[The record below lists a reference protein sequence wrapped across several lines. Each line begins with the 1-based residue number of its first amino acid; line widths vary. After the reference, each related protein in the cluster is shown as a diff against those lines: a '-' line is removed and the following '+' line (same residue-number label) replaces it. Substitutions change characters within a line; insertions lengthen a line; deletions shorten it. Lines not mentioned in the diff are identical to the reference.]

1 MPLTYR
7 HATPADLPFIV
18 RLVVDGIIVPTE
30 DDPADAMNADY
41 VNALAA
47 IDRDPNQEMFVVA
60 FEGRPIGC
68 FQLSY
73 IPGLMRRGMTRG
85 QIELVHIEAAYRN
98 RGFGTEMMRWPSRA
112 AVKRAAAWCSSPRTR
127 SAPTRTASTT
137 ASASS
142 RATRGS
148 SYFCSRGSQDLSIA
162 PSRTSTSPG
171 IP

>member
-85 QIELVHIEAAYRN
+85 QIELVHIEAAHRN
-98 RGFGTEMMRWPSRA
+98 RGFGTEMMRWAIARCSEKGCGM
-112 AVKRAAAWCSSPRTR
+112 VQLTSNKKRTDAHRFYNRLGFQQSHE
-127 SAPTRTASTT
+127 
-137 ASASS
+137 
-142 RATRGS
+142 G
-148 SYFCSRGSQDLSIA
+148 FKLFL
-162 PSRTSTSPG
+162 
-171 IP
+171 